1 MLIELIFYSLL
12 LNYISN
18 EFISSIVGVLIGIAI
33 SFVLNI
39 KYNFKISVAKRDRAL
54 YYFVFI
60 SILSYLIQAIAR
72 EKFMIFSTYEWN
84 RIFYAG
90 CFFWIGYAFHLK
102 ISFRDYK
109 KVGVA
114 IYANGVEKIDEIFNK
129 VDKYAD
135 FIHIDILDQTFNSK
149 AEEVLSYKAEVVKA
163 YWKNKF
169 IEAHIMS
176 RKPTKW
182 VKEIAPYVDRIYVHV
197 EIDEPLNQLL
207 DLIKDFK
214 CECGIVIQKQSH
226 IKYWDKYHDKIDS
239 ILILAIENPGYS
251 GQQFLID
258 SLKVIEKVNNH
269 CNRNKI
275 SLNVDGGISDRI
287 IKFIKAEY
295 VVSGSY
301 ILNAKDPVNNIMILQ
316 TSSQYE

>member
-1 MLIELIFYSLL
+1 MLELIFYKLII
-12 LNYISN
+12 NYVSN
-18 EFISSIVGVLIGIAI
+18 EFISSSISVLIGVTI
-33 SFVLNI
+33 SFGLNI
-39 KYNFKISVAKRDRAL
+39 KYNFKISVAKRNRAL
-54 YYFVFI
+54 FYFFLI
-60 SILSYLIQAIAR
+60 SILSYSIQVIAR
-72 EKFMIFSTYEWN
+72 ENFLVFSTYEWN

-90 CFFWIGYAFHLK
+90 CFFWIAYAFHLK

-114 IYANGVEKIDEIFNK
+114 IYANGVEKIDEIFKK

-135 FIHIDILDQTFNSK
+135 FIHLDILDQTFNSN
-149 AEEVLSYKAEVVKA
+149 AEEVLSYKAEVVNA

-197 EIDEPLNQLL
+197 EIDESLNQLL
-207 DLIKDFK
+207 DLIKYSK
-214 CECGIVIQKQSH
+214 CECGIVIQKESH
-226 IKYWDKYHDKIDS
+226 LKYWDKYHNKIDS

-251 GQQFLID
+251 GQKFLMN

-269 CNRNKI
+269 NNRNKI
-275 SLNVDGGISDRI
+275 SLNVDGGVNHKT
-287 IKFIKAEY
+287 IKLIKADY

-301 ILNAKDPVNNIMILQ
+301 VLNAKDSVNNIMILQ

>member
-1 MLIELIFYSLL
+1 ML
-12 LNYISN
+12 
-18 EFISSIVGVLIGIAI
+18 
-33 SFVLNI
+33 
-39 KYNFKISVAKRDRAL
+39 
-54 YYFVFI
+54 I

-72 EKFMIFSTYEWN
+72 EKFIIFSTYELN

-102 ISFRDYK
+102 TSFKDYK

-149 AEEVLSYKAEVVKA
+149 AEKVLSYKAEVVKA

-176 RKPTKW
+176 RKPAKW

-251 GQQFLID
+251 GQEFLID